1 MKKLTKYLSL
11 ILAVILSLTS
21 LSGAVAEEIGDQITF
36 AYYVNDGLLC
46 QLGVEGESTRPATK
60 IVAQLDQ
67 ATVYYWMAPAEG
79 ETAGRLYVDSFL
91 SSNSEPTL
99 ISDQVYGEPVYVQ
112 KDSKIYFLDASD
124 SRLLKAVQVAP
135 YQFNIAAGDV
145 ATLPFADTTLSD
157 SLEGLHVE
165 REIAAGLYVN
175 RIFDPAT
182 GTLVSSTLDPE
193 AEYHLF
199 GTFETQQKDGSGL
212 QLRAEASETWRLL
225 SDKLADCQAAYG
237 RDLYYGVYDET
248 TGQTTVYSYNV
259 DTMQIAALAV
269 VPAMVERM
277 VAYGNVVAMLSDTG
291 VLRLVD
297 KTTGVVTERGDYS
310 QVTLPNDT
318 AAVTQFDLSL
328 AGNYVLVYGLRADNG
343 LSEVLEMVEL
353 PAVKTMSSYLLP
365 ALFGS
370 MTLGLFASTSAGNKV
385 VKGGVKGVLPVIVI
399 VSLVSLA
406 ARIFKM
412 GSALLG
418 MVGFLI
424 LLMLPVAI
432 ITSRILWK
440 KGVIKVVDKA

>member
-328 AGNYVLVYGLRADNG
+328 ADRK
-343 LSEVLEMVEL
+343 S
-353 PAVKTMSSYLLP
+353 
-365 ALFGS
+365 
-370 MTLGLFASTSAGNKV
+370 V
-385 VKGGVKGVLPVIVI
+385 V
-399 VSLVSLA
+399 
-406 ARIFKM
+406 
-412 GSALLG
+412 
-418 MVGFLI
+418 
-424 LLMLPVAI
+424 
-432 ITSRILWK
+432 
-440 KGVIKVVDKA
+440 